1 MRRWI
6 LHLLSTPSPTGR
18 RHDGEKSVIHRWQVV
33 LDRIE
38 PATIGPMAA
47 LLAMLLAFS
56 ILSPYFLTS
65 SNLTNV
71 LVQSAPLLIL
81 AAGQTFALLMGG
93 LDLSQGSIVS
103 LVSVVTA
110 GVMMHHSLALGA
122 AAGLGVGFGISLVNG
137 LLIGRAR
144 IQPFIVTLGTLYIAA
159 GLAMVYSGGS
169 SIFGLPKPD
178 VDYFFWFGGG
188 FIGPFPVPV
197 LIAILL
203 IVAIYV
209 VLGRT
214 RFGRHVYAVG
224 GNESAAVM
232 SGIEVGRVKIL
243 IYLISGGCA
252 SIAGFL
258 MSGRVISGQPL
269 LGAGDI
275 LLQSIGAVIIGGTSV
290 FGGQGGVLRTV
301 IGVFVITFMVN
312 GLNLL
317 AIDTFAQQVI
327 VGAIIILSVWVNSLR
342 RRRA

>member
-1 MRRWI
+1 MTE
-6 LHLLSTPSPTGR
+6 HSVSTPATG
-18 RHDGEKSVIHRWQVV
+18 GRWGA
-33 LDRIE
+33 LLGRIE
-38 PATIGPMAA
+38 PAAMGPSIA
-47 LLAMLLAFS
+47 LLAMIAAFS
-56 ILSPYFLTS
+56 ILSPYFLTL
-65 SNLTNV
+65 NNVTNV
-71 LVQSAPLLIL
+71 LIQSAPLLIL
-81 AAGQTFALLMGG
+81 SAGQTFALLMGG

-110 GVMMHHSLALGA
+110 GILLRHGIVLGA
-122 AAGLGVGFGISLVNG
+122 IAGLGAGFAVSLVNG

-144 IQPFIVTLGTLYIAA
+144 IQPFIVTLGTLYMAA
-159 GLAMVYSGGS
+159 GLAMVYSGGA

-188 FIGPFPVPV
+188 FIGAFPVPV
-197 LIAILL
+197 LIAVAL
-203 IVAIYV
+203 IAIIYV
-209 VLGRT
+209 VLNYT

-224 GNESAAVM
+224 GSEAVAVM
-232 SGIEVGRVKIL
+232 SGIETGRVKVL
-243 IYLISGGCA
+243 IYLVSGGSA

-301 IGVFVITFMVN
+301 LGVLVVAFMVN

-327 VGAIIILSVWVNSLR
+327 VGAIIILSVWVNSWR
-342 RRRA
+342 RRRV

>member
-1 MRRWI
+1 MKESGALRQRGES
-6 LHLLSTPSPTGR
+6 LLGR
-18 RHDGEKSVIHRWQVV
+18 ID
-33 LDRIE
+33 
-38 PATIGPMAA
+38 PATVGPGLA
-47 LLAMLLAFS
+47 LLAMIIVFS
-56 ILSPYFLTS
+56 ILSPHFLTRA
-65 SNLTNV
+65 NVTNV

-81 AAGQTFALLMGG
+81 ATGQTFALLMGG

-110 GVMMHHSLALGA
+110 GVMMRHSIALGA
-122 AAGLGVGFGISLVNG
+122 AAGLGAGFGVALVNG

-144 IQPFIVTLGTLYIAA
+144 IQPFIVTLGTLYMAA

-188 FIGPFPVPV
+188 FIGPLPVPV
-197 LIAILL
+197 VIAVLLIATAHL
-203 IVAIYV
+203 
-209 VLGRT
+209 VLTRT
-214 RFGRHVYAVG
+214 RFGRHVYALG
-224 GNESAAVM
+224 GSEAVAVM
-232 SGIEVGRVKIL
+232 SGIEVDKVKIL
-243 IYLISGGCA
+243 IFVVSGGCA
-252 SIAGFL
+252 AIAGFL

-301 IGVFVITFMVN
+301 LGVLVIAFMVN

-317 AIDTFAQQVI
+317 AIETFAQQVI

-342 RRRA
+342 RQRA

>member
-1 MRRWI
+1 MKEGGALTQPGESLLRRI
-6 LHLLSTPSPTGR
+6 
-18 RHDGEKSVIHRWQVV
+18 D
-33 LDRIE
+33 
-38 PATIGPMAA
+38 PATVGPGLA
-47 LLAMLLAFS
+47 LLAMIIVFS
-56 ILSPYFLTS
+56 ILSPHFLTRA
-65 SNLTNV
+65 NVTNV

-81 AAGQTFALLMGG
+81 ATGQTFALLMGG
-93 LDLSQGSIVS
+93 LDLSQGSVVS

-110 GVMMHHSLALGA
+110 GVMMRHSIAIGA
-122 AAGLGVGFGISLVNG
+122 AAGLAVGFGVALVNG

-144 IQPFIVTLGTLYIAA
+144 IQPFIVTLGTLYMAA

-188 FIGPFPVPV
+188 FIGPLPVPV
-197 LIAILL
+197 VIAVLLIAI
-203 IVAIYV
+203 AHV
-209 VLGRT
+209 VLTRT
-214 RFGRHVYAVG
+214 RFGRHVYALG
-224 GNESAAVM
+224 GSEAVAVM
-232 SGIEVGRVKIL
+232 SGIEVDKVKIL
-243 IYLISGGCA
+243 IFVVSGGCA
-252 SIAGFL
+252 AIAGFL

-301 IGVFVITFMVN
+301 LGVLVIAFMVN

-317 AIDTFAQQVI
+317 AIETFAQQVI

-342 RRRA
+342 RQRA

>member
-1 MRRWI
+1 MKGSIIARCESA
-6 LHLLSTPSPTGR
+6 LGR
-18 RHDGEKSVIHRWQVV
+18 VD
-33 LDRIE
+33 
-38 PATIGPMAA
+38 PATIGPGLA
-47 LLAMLLAFS
+47 LLAMIVVFS
-56 ILSPYFLTS
+56 TLSPYFLTRT
-65 SNLTNV
+65 NVTNV

-81 AAGQTFALLMGG
+81 ATGQTFALLMGG
-93 LDLSQGSIVS
+93 LDLSQGSVVS

-110 GVMMHHSLALGA
+110 GVMMRHHIALGA
-122 AAGLGVGFGISLVNG
+122 AAGLGVGFGIALANG

-144 IQPFIVTLGTLYIAA
+144 IQPFIVTLGTLYMAA

-188 FIGPFPVPV
+188 FIGPVPVPV
-197 LIAILL
+197 LIAVLL
-203 IVAIYV
+203 IAAAHV
-209 VLGRT
+209 VLTRT

-224 GNESAAVM
+224 GSEAVAVM
-232 SGIEVGRVKIL
+232 SGIEVDKVKIL
-243 IYLISGGCA
+243 IFLVSGGCA

-301 IGVFVITFMVN
+301 LGVLVIAFMVN

-317 AIDTFAQQVI
+317 AIETFAQQVI

-342 RRRA
+342 RQRA

>member
-1 MRRWI
+1 MI
-6 LHLLSTPSPTGR
+6 
-18 RHDGEKSVIHRWQVV
+18 GEKSVNHRWQGV

-56 ILSPYFLTS
+56 ILSPYFLTP
-65 SNLTNV
+65 SNVTNV

-110 GVMMHHSLALGA
+110 GVMMRHPLALGA
-122 AAGLGVGFGISLVNG
+122 AAGLGVGFGVSLVNG

-197 LIAILL
+197 LIAVLL
-203 IVAIYV
+203 IAAIYV

-214 RFGRHVYAVG
+214 RL
-224 GNESAAVM
+224 AAM
-232 SGIEVGRVKIL
+232 STPSVATRRSRSCQVSR
-243 IYLISGGCA
+243 SGG
-252 SIAGFL
+252 
-258 MSGRVISGQPL
+258 
-269 LGAGDI
+269 
-275 LLQSIGAVIIGGTSV
+275 
-290 FGGQGGVLRTV
+290 
-301 IGVFVITFMVN
+301 
-312 GLNLL
+312 
-317 AIDTFAQQVI
+317 
-327 VGAIIILSVWVNSLR
+327 
-342 RRRA
+342 

>member
-1 MRRWI
+1 MTGWVTDSTIAHRRWSA
-6 LHLLSTPSPTGR
+6 LLGR
-18 RHDGEKSVIHRWQVV
+18 VD
-33 LDRIE
+33 
-38 PATIGPMAA
+38 PATVGPSAA
-47 LLAMLLAFS
+47 LVAMFAVFS
-56 ILSPYFLTS
+56 ILSPYFLTR
-65 SNLTNV
+65 NNMTNV
-71 LVQSAPLLIL
+71 LMQSAPLLIL
-81 AAGQTFALLMGG
+81 ATGQTYALLMGG
-93 LDLSQGSIVS
+93 LDLSQGSIIS

-110 GVMMHHSLALGA
+110 GVLLRHGILLGA
-122 AAGLGVGFGISLVNG
+122 AAGLGTGFAISLVNG

-144 IQPFIVTLGTLYIAA
+144 IQPFIVTLGTLYMVA
-159 GLAMVYSGGS
+159 GAAMVYSGGS

-188 FIGPFPVPV
+188 FVGPVPV
-197 LIAILL
+197 PTFIAIALIAIAHVILT
-203 IVAIYV
+203 
-209 VLGRT
+209 RT

-224 GNESAAVM
+224 GSETVAVM
-232 SGIEVGRVKIL
+232 SGVDVGRVKIL
-243 IYLISGGCA
+243 IYIVSGGYA

-301 IGVFVITFMVN
+301 LGVLVVAFMVN

-317 AIDTFAQQVI
+317 AIDSFAQQVI

-342 RRRA
+342 RSRM

>member
-1 MRRWI
+1 MTGGHKTKERWRDF
-6 LHLLSTPSPTGR
+6 L
-18 RHDGEKSVIHRWQVV
+18 Q
-33 LDRIE
+33 RID
-38 PATIGPMAA
+38 PATIGPAVA
-47 LLAMLLAFS
+47 LLVMIIVFS
-56 ILSPYFLTS
+56 ILSPYFLTRT
-65 SNLTNV
+65 NITNV

-81 AAGQTFALLMGG
+81 ATGQTFALLMGG
-93 LDLSQGSIVS
+93 LDLSQGSILS

-110 GVMMHHSLALGA
+110 GVMMRHRILLGA
-122 AAGLGVGFGISLVNG
+122 VAGLGTGFGIALVNG
-137 LLIGRAR
+137 LLVGRAR

-188 FIGPFPVPV
+188 FIGPAPVPV
-197 LIAILL
+197 LIAVVL
-203 IVAIYV
+203 IVATHII
-209 VLGRT
+209 LTRT

-224 GNESAAVM
+224 GSELVAIM

-243 IYLISGGCA
+243 IFLISGGCA
-252 SIAGFL
+252 AIAGFL

-275 LLQSIGAVIIGGTSV
+275 LLQSIGSVIIGGTSV

-301 IGVFVITFMVN
+301 VGVLVIAFMVN

-317 AIDTFAQQVI
+317 AIETFAQQVI
-327 VGAIIILSVWVNSLR
+327 VGAIIILSVWVNTLR
-342 RRRA
+342 RRQN

>member
-1 MRRWI
+1 MKGGIIARCESA
-6 LHLLSTPSPTGR
+6 LGR
-18 RHDGEKSVIHRWQVV
+18 ID
-33 LDRIE
+33 
-38 PATIGPMAA
+38 PATIGPGLA
-47 LLAMLLAFS
+47 LLAMIVVFS
-56 ILSPYFLTS
+56 TLSPYFLTRT
-65 SNLTNV
+65 NVTNV

-81 AAGQTFALLMGG
+81 ANGQTFALLMGG

-110 GVMMHHSLALGA
+110 GVMMRHHIALGA
-122 AAGLGVGFGISLVNG
+122 AAGLGVGFGIALANG

-144 IQPFIVTLGTLYIAA
+144 IQPFIVTLGTLYMAA

-188 FIGPFPVPV
+188 FIGPVPVPV
-197 LIAILL
+197 LIAVLL
-203 IVAIYV
+203 IAAAHV
-209 VLGRT
+209 VLTRT

-224 GNESAAVM
+224 GSEAVAVM
-232 SGIEVGRVKIL
+232 SGIEVDKVKIL
-243 IYLISGGCA
+243 IFLVSGGCA

-290 FGGQGGVLRTV
+290 FGGQGGVPRTV
-301 IGVFVITFMVN
+301 LGVLVIAFMVN

-317 AIDTFAQQVI
+317 AIETFAQQVI

-342 RRRA
+342 RQRA

>member
-1 MRRWI
+1 MKGNIIARCENA
-6 LHLLSTPSPTGR
+6 LGR
-18 RHDGEKSVIHRWQVV
+18 VD
-33 LDRIE
+33 
-38 PATIGPMAA
+38 PATIGPGLA
-47 LLAMLLAFS
+47 LLAMIVVFS
-56 ILSPYFLTS
+56 TLSPYFLTRT
-65 SNLTNV
+65 NVTNV

-81 AAGQTFALLMGG
+81 ATGQTFALLMGG

-110 GVMMHHSLALGA
+110 GVMMRHHIALGA
-122 AAGLGVGFGISLVNG
+122 AAGLGVGFGIALANG

-144 IQPFIVTLGTLYIAA
+144 IQPFIVTLGTLYMAA

-188 FIGPFPVPV
+188 FIGPVPVPV
-197 LIAILL
+197 LIAVLL
-203 IVAIYV
+203 IAAAHI
-209 VLGRT
+209 VLMRT

-224 GNESAAVM
+224 GSEAVAVM
-232 SGIEVGRVKIL
+232 SGIEVDKVKIL
-243 IYLISGGCA
+243 IFLVSGGCA

-301 IGVFVITFMVN
+301 LGVLVIAFMVN

-317 AIDTFAQQVI
+317 AIETFAQQVI

-342 RRRA
+342 RQRA

>member
-1 MRRWI
+1 MKESGALRQRGES
-6 LHLLSTPSPTGR
+6 LLGR
-18 RHDGEKSVIHRWQVV
+18 ID
-33 LDRIE
+33 
-38 PATIGPMAA
+38 PATVGPGLA
-47 LLAMLLAFS
+47 LLAMIIVFS
-56 ILSPYFLTS
+56 ILSPHFLTRA
-65 SNLTNV
+65 NVTNV

-81 AAGQTFALLMGG
+81 ATGQTFALLMGG

-110 GVMMHHSLALGA
+110 GVMMRHSIALGA
-122 AAGLGVGFGISLVNG
+122 AAGLGAGFGVALVNG

-144 IQPFIVTLGTLYIAA
+144 IQPFIVTLGTLYMAA

-188 FIGPFPVPV
+188 FIGPLPVPV
-197 LIAILL
+197 VIAVLLIATAHL
-203 IVAIYV
+203 
-209 VLGRT
+209 VLTRT
-214 RFGRHVYAVG
+214 RFGRHVYALG
-224 GNESAAVM
+224 GSEAVAVM
-232 SGIEVGRVKIL
+232 SGIEVDKVKIL
-243 IYLISGGCA
+243 IFFVSGGCA
-252 SIAGFL
+252 AIAGFL

-301 IGVFVITFMVN
+301 LGVLVIAFMVN

-317 AIDTFAQQVI
+317 AIETFAQQVI

-342 RRRA
+342 RQRA

>member
-1 MRRWI
+1 MTGWVTDSTIARRRRSA
-6 LHLLSTPSPTGR
+6 LGR
-18 RHDGEKSVIHRWQVV
+18 VD
-33 LDRIE
+33 
-38 PATIGPMAA
+38 PATVGPSIALAA
-47 LLAMLLAFS
+47 MFAVFS
-56 ILSPYFLTS
+56 ILSPYFLTRN
-65 SNLTNV
+65 NLTNV
-71 LVQSAPLLIL
+71 LMQSAPLLIL
-81 AAGQTFALLMGG
+81 ATGQTYALLMGG
-93 LDLSQGSIVS
+93 LDLSQGSIIS

-110 GVMMHHSLALGA
+110 GVLLRHGIVLGA
-122 AAGLGVGFGISLVNG
+122 AAGLGTGFAVSLVNG

-144 IQPFIVTLGTLYIAA
+144 IQPFIVTLGTLYMVA
-159 GLAMVYSGGS
+159 GAAMVYSGGS

-188 FIGPFPVPV
+188 FIGPIPVPA
-197 LIAILL
+197 LIAITL
-203 IVAIYV
+203 IAIAHG
-209 VLGRT
+209 VLTRT

-224 GNESAAVM
+224 GSEKVAVM
-232 SGIEVGRVKIL
+232 SGVDVGRVKIL
-243 IYLISGGCA
+243 IYMVSGGYA

-301 IGVFVITFMVN
+301 LGVLVVAFMVN

-342 RRRA
+342 RRRM

>member
-1 MRRWI
+1 MKEGGALTQRGESLLRRI
-6 LHLLSTPSPTGR
+6 
-18 RHDGEKSVIHRWQVV
+18 D
-33 LDRIE
+33 
-38 PATIGPMAA
+38 PATVGPGLA
-47 LLAMLLAFS
+47 LLAMIIVFS
-56 ILSPYFLTS
+56 ILSPHFLTRA
-65 SNLTNV
+65 NVTNV

-81 AAGQTFALLMGG
+81 ATGQTFALLMGG

-110 GVMMHHSLALGA
+110 GVMMRHSIALGA
-122 AAGLGVGFGISLVNG
+122 AAGLGVGFGVALVNG

-144 IQPFIVTLGTLYIAA
+144 IQPFIVTLGTLYMAA

-169 SIFGLPKPD
+169 SIFGLPRPD

-188 FIGPFPVPV
+188 FIGPVPVPV
-197 LIAILL
+197 LIAVLL
-203 IVAIYV
+203 IAIAHV
-209 VLGRT
+209 VLTRT
-214 RFGRHVYAVG
+214 RFGRHVYALG
-224 GNESAAVM
+224 GSEAVAVM
-232 SGIEVGRVKIL
+232 SGIEVDKVKIL
-243 IYLISGGCA
+243 IFVVSGGCA
-252 SIAGFL
+252 AIAGFL

-301 IGVFVITFMVN
+301 LGVLVIAFMVN

-317 AIDTFAQQVI
+317 AIETFAQQVI

-342 RRRA
+342 RQRA

>member
-1 MRRWI
+1 MI
-6 LHLLSTPSPTGR
+6 VVFST
-18 RHDGEKSVIHRWQVV
+18 
-33 LDRIE
+33 
-38 PATIGPMAA
+38 
-47 LLAMLLAFS
+47 
-56 ILSPYFLTS
+56 LSPYFLTRT
-65 SNLTNV
+65 NVTNV

-81 AAGQTFALLMGG
+81 ATGQTFALLMGG

-110 GVMMHHSLALGA
+110 GVMMRHHIALGA
-122 AAGLGVGFGISLVNG
+122 AAGLGVGFGIALANG

-144 IQPFIVTLGTLYIAA
+144 IQPFIVTLGTLYMAA

-188 FIGPFPVPV
+188 FIGPVPVPV
-197 LIAILL
+197 LIAVLL
-203 IVAIYV
+203 IAAAHV
-209 VLGRT
+209 VLTRT

-224 GNESAAVM
+224 GSEAVAVM
-232 SGIEVGRVKIL
+232 SGIEVDKVKIL
-243 IYLISGGCA
+243 IFLVSGGCA

-301 IGVFVITFMVN
+301 LGVLVIAFMVN

-317 AIDTFAQQVI
+317 AIETFAQQVI

-342 RRRA
+342 RQRA

>member
-1 MRRWI
+1 
-6 LHLLSTPSPTGR
+6 
-18 RHDGEKSVIHRWQVV
+18 
-33 LDRIE
+33 
-38 PATIGPMAA
+38 
-47 LLAMLLAFS
+47 
-56 ILSPYFLTS
+56 
-65 SNLTNV
+65 
-71 LVQSAPLLIL
+71 VQSAPLLIL

-110 GVMMHHSLALGA
+110 GVMLHHTLALGA

-197 LIAILL
+197 LIAALL

-224 GNESAAVM
+224 GNESVAVM
-232 SGIEVGRVKIL
+232 SGIEVGRVKIV

-290 FGGQGGVLRTV
+290 FGGP
-301 IGVFVITFMVN
+301 
-312 GLNLL
+312 
-317 AIDTFAQQVI
+317 
-327 VGAIIILSVWVNSLR
+327 
-342 RRRA
+342 RRRAAYGAGRLYHHLYGQWAQPSRHRHFRPAGHHWRHHHPVGVGQLAASAARLKGKTVSAGRG

>member
-1 MRRWI
+1 MKGNIIARCENA
-6 LHLLSTPSPTGR
+6 LGR
-18 RHDGEKSVIHRWQVV
+18 ID
-33 LDRIE
+33 
-38 PATIGPMAA
+38 PATIGPGLA
-47 LLAMLLAFS
+47 LVAMIVVFS
-56 ILSPYFLTS
+56 TLSPYFLTRT
-65 SNLTNV
+65 NVTNV

-81 AAGQTFALLMGG
+81 ATGQTFALLMGG

-110 GVMMHHSLALGA
+110 GVMMRHHIALGA
-122 AAGLGVGFGISLVNG
+122 AAGLGVGFGIAFANG

-144 IQPFIVTLGTLYIAA
+144 IQPFIVTLGTLYMAA

-188 FIGPFPVPV
+188 FIGPVPVPV
-197 LIAILL
+197 LIAVLL
-203 IVAIYV
+203 IAAAHV
-209 VLGRT
+209 VLTRT

-224 GNESAAVM
+224 GSEAVAVM
-232 SGIEVGRVKIL
+232 SGIEVDKVKIL
-243 IYLISGGCA
+243 IFLVSGGCA

-301 IGVFVITFMVN
+301 LGVLVIAFMVN

-317 AIDTFAQQVI
+317 AIETFAQQVI

-342 RRRA
+342 RQRA